1 MLAPYEYTHS
11 FHYEYSGKEAKCEGP
26 GLLAVGLAMV
36 GG

>member
-1 MLAPYEYTHS
+1 MLAP
-11 FHYEYSGKEAKCEGP
+11 YEYSGKEAKCEGP